1 MKNNI
6 VRLVV
11 IGMSSFIVLLFSN
24 VALSA
29 EDASAKEAAALQDK
43 IQALEEE
50 LAEVQKEK
58 EEVAKELQAAKDRIN
73 ATNRVIIG
81 TYDRYLETKEKAMS
95 EAAVYEKLVKN
106 LSSEVDRKEIT
117 IKQMQSGV
125 ILHLPEGVLFDSGS
139 ANVKKTGTKVLNKV
153 AKELQDVPYQTIV
166 GGFTDN
172 VPISKKLA
180 QQFPSNW
187 DLAAARATS
196 VVRLLEDKGVPKGRL
211 VAVSLGENQPVA
223 SNDTPEGRAQNRRI
237 EIRLRPVVVE
247 EQAADR

>member
-1 MKNNI
+1 MKNRI
-6 VRLVV
+6 KMLL
-11 IGMSSFIVLLFSN
+11 IGASSVFILSFNS
-24 VALSA
+24 VAIGA
-29 EDASAKEAAALQDK
+29 DAVSTKEAADLKAK
-43 IQALEEE
+43 IHALEEE

-58 EEVAKELQAAKDRIN
+58 AEVTKELEAAKDRIN

-81 TYDRYLETKEKAMS
+81 TYDRYLETKEKAMT
-95 EAAVYEKLVKN
+95 EAALYEQLVNN
-106 LSSEVDRKEIT
+106 LATEVDRQEIT

-125 ILHLPEGVLFDSGS
+125 TLHLPEGVLFDSGS
-139 ANVKKTGTKVLNKV
+139 ARVKKTGTKVLNKV

-196 VVRLLEDKGVPKGRL
+196 VVRLLEDNGVPKGRL

-223 SNDTPEGRAQNRRI
+223 SNDTAEGRAQNRRI
-237 EIRLRPVVVE
+237 EIRLRPVIVE
-247 EQAADR
+247 EQAGAK

>member
-1 MKNNI
+1 MKNKI
-6 VRLVV
+6 KIAL
-11 IGMSSFIVLLFSN
+11 IGVSSFIVLLFSN
-24 VALSA
+24 ATLAA
-29 EDASAKEAAALQDK
+29 EDPSKEAAALKEK
-43 IQALEEE
+43 IQALEGE
-50 LAEVQKEK
+50 LAQVQKEK
-58 EEVAKELQAAKDRIN
+58 EEVAKELEAAKDRIN

-125 ILHLPEGVLFDSGS
+125 TLHLPEGVLFDSGS
-139 ANVKKTGTKVLNKV
+139 AQVKKTGTKVLNKV

-196 VVRLLEDKGVPKGRL
+196 VVRLLENNGVPKGRL

-237 EIRLRPVVVE
+237 EIRLRPVVIE
-247 EQAADR
+247 EQAVEK

>member
-1 MKNNI
+1 MKNKI
-6 VRLVV
+6 KMLL
-11 IGMSSFIVLLFSN
+11 IGASSMLILSFN
-24 VALSA
+24 GVAIGA
-29 EDASAKEAAALQDK
+29 EDPSAKEAAALQEK
-43 IQALEEE
+43 IRALEEE
-50 LAEVQKEK
+50 LVEVQKEK
-58 EEVAKELQAAKDRIN
+58 EEVTKELQAAKERIN

-106 LSSEVDRKEIT
+106 LASEVDRKEIT

-125 ILHLPEGVLFDSGS
+125 TLHLPEGVLFDSGS
-139 ANVKKTGTKVLNKV
+139 AQVKKTGVKVLNKV
-153 AKELQDVPYQTIV
+153 AKELHDVPYQTIV

-172 VPISKKLA
+172 VPVSKRLA

-196 VVRLLEDKGVPKGRL
+196 VVRLLEDNGVPKGRL

-223 SNDTPEGRAQNRRI
+223 SNDTAEGRAQNRRI
-237 EIRLRPVVVE
+237 EIRLRPVVIEQKAVE
-247 EQAADR
+247 K